1 MASTYLSRAVSS
13 TGNRQTWTFS
23 AWIKRA
29 NVSTSAFNI
38 MTVRS
43 GNEQEWISF
52 DGNSI
57 HVSRYNNSYTY
68 RYITNRLFR
77 DTSAW
82 YHVVVAMDSTQS
94 TASNRMKLY
103 INGVQETSFSTE
115 TQISQNYNTS
125 WNTSGFTNYI
135 GNEGN
140 NQNYFD
146 GSISHVH
153 FIDGTAYDPTAFGEY
168 DANGVWKIKTSPSVT
183 YGTNGFFILK
193 DGNSVTDQSGNSNNF
208 TVSGILTKTED
219 SPSNVFATWNPLS
232 PNDSITYSYGNG
244 VVTGSNATNYSMSCS
259 TTLGASSGKYYW
271 EMKYSTASGNGN
283 ECIGVANFDNY
294 EYNQNMTQGTTGYVS
309 LRWDGER
316 EINGATTSNY
326 FTPPSTGAVLMC
338 AMDMDN
344 GKVFFGSNGTWFGS
358 GNPVTGANPT
368 ADILTSGTWG
378 GILRYLSSKWECNFG
393 NGYFAD
399 NTVSSAGT
407 NASGNGIF
415 EYDCPQGY
423 TALSTKGLNL

>member
-1 MASTYLSRAVSS
+1 MELH
-13 TGNRQTWTFS
+13 GFF
-23 AWIKRA
+23 IL
-29 NVSTSAFNI
+29 
-38 MTVRS
+38 
-43 GNEQEWISF
+43 E

-57 HVSRYNNSYTY
+57 
-68 RYITNRLFR
+68 
-77 DTSAW
+77 
-82 YHVVVAMDSTQS
+82 
-94 TASNRMKLY
+94 
-103 INGVQETSFSTE
+103 
-115 TQISQNYNTS
+115 
-125 WNTSGFTNYI
+125 
-135 GNEGN
+135 
-140 NQNYFD
+140 
-146 GSISHVH
+146 
-153 FIDGTAYDPTAFGEY
+153 
-168 DANGVWKIKTSPSVT
+168 
-183 YGTNGFFILK
+183 
-193 DGNSVTDQSGNSNNF
+193 TDQSGNGNNF
-208 TVSGILTKTED
+208 TVGGGTLTKTED
-219 SPSNVFATWNPLS
+219 NPSNVFATWNPLS

-271 EMKYSTASGNGN
+271 EMKYSTAGNGN

-294 EYNQNMTQGTTGYVS
+294 EYNQNMTSGTTGYVS

-316 EINGATTSNY
+316 QINGATTSNY
-326 FTPPSTGAVLMC
+326 FTPPGTGAVLMC

-407 NASGNGIF
+407 NASGIGIF
-415 EYDCPQGY
+415 EYDVPTGY